1 MILNFSHFRRFFWLF
16 GGKHTKNMTYP
27 IKIYPSYG
35 LKLPFSLS
43 FYPLSQTTN
52 FGLKNLSFYPIQKLL
67 IPKKDILLSQNFI
80 LSFGISLCTVCR
92 KLICN
97 ELPVHNLCGVTQ
109 RVSIHARSPYFA
121 SICPRNTAYTPD

>member
-1 MILNFSHFRRFFWLF
+1 M
-16 GGKHTKNMTYP
+16 KNMTYP
-27 IKIYPSYG
+27 MKIYPSQG

-80 LSFGISLCTVCR
+80 LSFGISLCTVWSEGGGVNV
-92 KLICN
+92 KIF
-97 ELPVHNLCGVTQ
+97 PVTHLTCLNLFIDLLAIW
-109 RVSIHARSPYFA
+109 RAASRDNRSF
-121 SICPRNTAYTPD
+121 SDGTIF